1 MPMRLA
7 LLICLMLFVPVVQ
20 AAGQGVTVSGYVT
33 DASSGERM
41 IDATV
46 YEKASFAGTTTN
58 NYGFYSLPL
67 ACRKSGD
74 HRLLPGL

>member
-1 MPMRLA
+1 MPMRASLLIYLMIFVLA
-7 LLICLMLFVPVVQ
+7 LQ
-20 AAGQGVTVSGYVT
+20 AAGQRVTVSGYVT

-58 NYGFYSLPL
+58 NYGDS
-67 ACRKSGD
+67 
-74 HRLLPGL
+74 